1 MAPRDGAAENAV
13 PLHARL
19 ARSSCASHPPR
30 PRPLAST
37 RCVLARPAP
46 ARPAPPAP
54 RLRARG
60 CAAPRYMLPLWQR
73 GSHLWW
79 RSHGARWRPFLSN
92 NGHLGRVLQSPTGRS
107 RKWIRIWIRFGR
119 MGGSPHGKSNW
130 AKRAKRMP
138 MCLRNEVTLAAT
150 RARSLKSRR
159 SCLQLGQPRAHPHCE
174 AFRARPARLPPGP
187 SRYLRA
193 TRLRPARCAPS
204 QPRCTACKRAASVRG
219 RGPRVRKCGA

>member
-46 ARPAPPAP
+46 PRPAPPAP

-92 NGHLGRVLQSPTGRS
+92 NGHLGCVLQSPTWRS
-107 RKWIRIWIRFGR
+107 REWIRIWIRFGR
-119 MGGSPHGKSNW
+119 VWKSTHVKIAVGETGEEN
-130 AKRAKRMP
+130 ANVPQKRSYAR
-138 MCLRNEVTLAAT
+138 RNAGALTQVTTILPAAWSAEGT
-150 RARSLKSRR
+150 STL
-159 SCLQLGQPRAHPHCE
+159 
-174 AFRARPARLPPGP
+174 
-187 SRYLRA
+187 
-193 TRLRPARCAPS
+193 
-204 QPRCTACKRAASVRG
+204 
-219 RGPRVRKCGA
+219 